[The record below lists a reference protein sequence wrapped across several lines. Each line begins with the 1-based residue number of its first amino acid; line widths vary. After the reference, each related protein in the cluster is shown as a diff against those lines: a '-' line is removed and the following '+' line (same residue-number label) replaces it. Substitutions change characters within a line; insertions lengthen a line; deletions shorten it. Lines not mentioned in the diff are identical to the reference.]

1 MVCQDVLLLLSAFL
15 LSMLQQMVQLWPT
28 EFKGFCLSKVIWL
41 KYFPL
46 SCAVTSLASI
56 TGGGGGEACK
66 WQELVWYCTQPVF
79 LQQCKARY
87 CSDARA
93 IVTMQMQCQYNVS
106 DNTSGKNCSDIV
118 DKQCSCDSQHARDS
132 LGNQTFSPICE
143 RPLDPLL
150 QIWTTASFVPEIFQ
164 SSRLILPILGIH
176 SVDRKSRFGPP
187 TKMASKD
194 GIN

>member
-79 LQQCKARY
+79 LQQCTARY

-106 DNTSGKNCSDIV
+106 DNISGKILSTSSVLAIPNTRVIPSVTKRLARFVRGLSTPCS
-118 DKQCSCDSQHARDS
+118 K
-132 LGNQTFSPICE
+132 FEP
-143 RPLDPLL
+143 PLL
-150 QIWTTASFVPEIFQ
+150 SCQRYFN
-164 SSRLILPILGIH
+164 
-176 SVDRKSRFGPP
+176 PP
-187 TKMASKD
+187 
-194 GIN
+194 G